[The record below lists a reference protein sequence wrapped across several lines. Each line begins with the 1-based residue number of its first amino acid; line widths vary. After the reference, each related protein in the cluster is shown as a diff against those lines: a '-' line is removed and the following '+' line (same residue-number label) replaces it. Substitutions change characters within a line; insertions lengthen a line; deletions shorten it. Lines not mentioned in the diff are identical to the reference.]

1 MKVGDLVKHKRM
13 SRTFSTVTGQPLKVN
28 SFGVVLKNNHK
39 RKLTKVFWFQMNHA
53 SWVPFRVVEVL

>member
-13 SRTFSTVTGQPLKVN
+13 FRTFSTVTGQPLKVN

-39 RKLTKVFWFQMNHA
+39 RKLTMVFWFQMNRV